1 MGQWFGYY
9 DEKNTEEKYQKKLFV
24 RELMKDLQEKM
35 IKQDKLVEKRKIT
48 GAKNFLYIVEP
59 NVEINNENNVWEGSL
74 KALKSSFSKIQKEG
88 HNKLESKLKANR
100 KEN

>member
-74 KALKSSFSKIQKEG
+74 KALKSSFSKI
-88 HNKLESKLKANR
+88 
-100 KEN
+100 